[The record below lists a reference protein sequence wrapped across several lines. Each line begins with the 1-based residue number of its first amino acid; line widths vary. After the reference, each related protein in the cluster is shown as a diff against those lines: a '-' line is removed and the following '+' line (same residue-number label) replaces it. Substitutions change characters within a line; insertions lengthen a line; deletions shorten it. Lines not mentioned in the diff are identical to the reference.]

1 MPARALGLEH
11 LSPLE
16 RVERVLA
23 AGCDQF
29 GGESC
34 PELVVELVRS
44 GRVPEDRI
52 DVSVRRLLL
61 EKFRLGLFE
70 QRYID
75 ADTAATVVGRADFVA
90 AGEQAQRDSYTLLT
104 NTDDILPLTIGLTIY
119 AENIDPAVL
128 EPYGTLTDDP
138 TAADV
143 ALIRLKTPYEPRP
156 GGFEAF
162 FHAGSL
168 EFPDAEKARLQTLL
182 ATVPTIVD
190 LYLDRPAIVPEI
202 ATGAAALLA
211 SYGSHAAALLASY
224 GSHAAAFTDIVF
236 GHAQPGGR
244 LPFDLPS
251 STQAAEDSRSDVPFD
266 TADPLFRF
274 GDGLSYTR

>member
-1 MPARALGLEH
+1 MPARAWGLEH

-16 RVERVLA
+16 RVERVLS

-44 GRVPEDRI
+44 GQVPEDRI

-61 EKFRLGLFE
+61 EKFRLGLFD
-70 QRYID
+70 QRYVDSD
-75 ADTAATVVGRADFVA
+75 AAPAVVGRADFVA

-104 NTDDILPLTIGLTIY
+104 NKDDILPLTAGLTIY
-119 AENIDPAVL
+119 AENVDPAAL
-128 EPYGTLTDDP
+128 APYGAVTDDP
-138 TAADV
+138 TVADV
-143 ALIRLKTPYEPRP
+143 ALIRLKAPYEPRP

-168 EFPDAEKARLQTLL
+168 EFPAAEKERLQALF
-182 ATVPTIVD
+182 ATVPTVVD
-190 LYLDRPAIVPEI
+190 LYLDRPAIVPEV
-202 ATGAAALLA
+202 ATGAAALLI
-211 SYGSHAAALLASY
+211 SYGSNAT
-224 GSHAAAFTDIVF
+224 AFTDIVF
-236 GHAQPGGR
+236 GRAHPQGR

-251 STQAAEDSRSDVPFD
+251 STRAVEESRSDVPFD
-266 TADPLFRF
+266 TASPLFRF
-274 GDGLSYTR
+274 GDGLTYRR